1 MMYDHESA
9 WEVIKVYLVTGTVSM
24 FGALAHVLYQVTHG
38 RAFSIGFLL
47 VSLFF
52 GFFTGN
58 LIGGFLP
65 KDFVYRDG
73 VLMLAGFGCYPVLD
87 FIEKNLPTL
96 AERLVD
102 KFMSK

>member
-1 MMYDHESA
+1 MAFYGRFGDA
-9 WEVIKVYLVTGTVSM
+9 GQM
-24 FGALAHVLYQVTHG
+24 FH
-38 RAFSIGFLL
+38 R
-47 VSLFF
+47 FF